1 LREKFIKVRIEK
13 EFFGKMEIMEDELEK
28 IDEALLKL
36 EQKILAK
43 RQQDALEKEA
53 MQKDLKKAEI
63 DYLNLRS
70 STESAVKKLD
80 AIIEDMEK
88 KD

>member
-1 LREKFIKVRIEK
+1 MREKFIEARIK
-13 EFFGKMEIMEDELEK
+13 KDFLRKTGIMEDELKK
-28 IDEALLKL
+28 IDDALLRL
-36 EQKILAK
+36 EQKIIAK
-43 RQQDALEKEA
+43 QQQNALEKEA

-88 KD
+88 ES

>member
-1 LREKFIKVRIEK
+1 
-13 EFFGKMEIMEDELEK
+13 MEEELKK
-28 IDEALLKL
+28 IDEALSRL
-36 EQKILAK
+36 EQKIMAK
-43 RQQDALEKEA
+43 QQENALEKEA

-88 KD
+88 ES

>member
-1 LREKFIKVRIEK
+1 MREKFIEARIK
-13 EFFGKMEIMEDELEK
+13 KDFLRKTGIMEDELKK
-28 IDEALLKL
+28 IDDALLKL
-36 EQKILAK
+36 EQKIIAK
-43 RQQDALEKEA
+43 QQQNALEKEA

-88 KD
+88 ES

>member
-1 LREKFIKVRIEK
+1 
-13 EFFGKMEIMEDELEK
+13 
-28 IDEALLKL
+28 
-36 EQKILAK
+36 
-43 RQQDALEKEA
+43 

-88 KD
+88 ES

>member
-1 LREKFIKVRIEK
+1 MREKFIKVRIEK

>member
-1 LREKFIKVRIEK
+1 
-13 EFFGKMEIMEDELEK
+13 MEEELEK
-28 IDEALLKL
+28 IDDALFRL
-36 EQKILAK
+36 EQKIMAK
-43 RQQDALEKEA
+43 QQENALEKEA

-88 KD
+88 ES

>member
-1 LREKFIKVRIEK
+1 MREKFIEARIK
-13 EFFGKMEIMEDELEK
+13 KDFLRKTGIMEDELKK
-28 IDEALLKL
+28 IDDALLKL
-36 EQKILAK
+36 EQKIIAK
-43 RQQDALEKEA
+43 QQQNALEKEA

-70 STESAVKKLD
+70 SAESAVKKLD

-88 KD
+88 EN

>member
-1 LREKFIKVRIEK
+1 MREKFIEARIK
-13 EFFGKMEIMEDELEK
+13 KDFLRKTGIMEDELKK
-28 IDEALLKL
+28 IDDALLRL
-36 EQKILAK
+36 EQKIVAK
-43 RQQDALEKEA
+43 QQQNTLEKEA

-88 KD
+88 EN

>member
-1 LREKFIKVRIEK
+1 MREKFIEVRIEK
-13 EFFGKMEIMEDELEK
+13 AFLGKMKIMEEELEK

-36 EQKILAK
+36 EQKIIAK
-43 RQQDALEKEA
+43 QQQDALEKEA

-70 STESAVKKLD
+70 SAESAVKKLD

>member
-1 LREKFIKVRIEK
+1 MLRSESKRLSS
-13 EFFGKMEIMEDELEK
+13 GKGIMEEELEK
-28 IDEALLKL
+28 IADALAKL
-36 EQKILAK
+36 EQKIVA
-43 RQQDALEKEA
+43 RQEQNALEKET

>member
-1 LREKFIKVRIEK
+1 
-13 EFFGKMEIMEDELEK
+13 MEEELEK
-28 IDEALLKL
+28 IADALAKL
-36 EQKILAK
+36 EQKIVA
-43 RQQDALEKEA
+43 RQEQNASEKEA

>member
-1 LREKFIKVRIEK
+1 
-13 EFFGKMEIMEDELEK
+13 MEDELEK

-43 RQQDALEKEA
+43 RQQDALEKED
-53 MQKDLKKAEI
+53 MQKDLKKAES
-63 DYLNLRS
+63 DYLNLRQ

>member
-1 LREKFIKVRIEK
+1 MREKFIEARIK
-13 EFFGKMEIMEDELEK
+13 KDFLRKTGIMEDELKK
-28 IDEALLKL
+28 IDDALLKL
-36 EQKILAK
+36 EQKIIAK
-43 RQQDALEKEA
+43 QQQNALEKEA

-88 KD
+88 EN

>member
-1 LREKFIKVRIEK
+1 
-13 EFFGKMEIMEDELEK
+13 MEDELKK
-28 IDEALLKL
+28 IDDALLKL
-36 EQKILAK
+36 EQKIVAK
-43 RQQDALEKEA
+43 QQQNALEKEA

-88 KD
+88 EN

>member
-1 LREKFIKVRIEK
+1 
-13 EFFGKMEIMEDELEK
+13 MEDELEK

>member
-1 LREKFIKVRIEK
+1 MRKT
-13 EFFGKMEIMEDELEK
+13 GIMEDELKK
-28 IDEALLKL
+28 IDDALLRL
-36 EQKILAK
+36 EQKIIAK
-43 RQQDALEKEA
+43 QQQNALEKEA

-88 KD
+88 ES

>member
-1 LREKFIKVRIEK
+1 
-13 EFFGKMEIMEDELEK
+13 MEEELEK
-28 IDEALLKL
+28 IADALAKL
-36 EQKILAK
+36 EQKIVA
-43 RQQDALEKEA
+43 RQEQNALEKEA